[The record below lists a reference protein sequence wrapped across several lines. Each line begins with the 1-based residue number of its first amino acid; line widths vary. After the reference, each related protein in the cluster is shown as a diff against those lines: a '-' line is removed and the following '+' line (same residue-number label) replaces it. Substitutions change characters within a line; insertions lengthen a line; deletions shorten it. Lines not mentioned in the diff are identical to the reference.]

1 MDIIFGRKNMMKSYK
16 EMNYQELLAEEER
29 VRILLVLNKKPFT
42 QKQNKKYL
50 EKIQKELR
58 YYELQRHHN

>member
-1 MDIIFGRKNMMKSYK
+1 MKSYK